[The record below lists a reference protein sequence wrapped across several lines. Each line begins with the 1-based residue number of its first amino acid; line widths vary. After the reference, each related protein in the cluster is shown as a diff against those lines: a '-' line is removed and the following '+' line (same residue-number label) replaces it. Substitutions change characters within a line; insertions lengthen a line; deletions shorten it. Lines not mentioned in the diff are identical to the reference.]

1 MTDRNIDQFKVEV
14 DENNII
20 HLKLGDL
27 ISKDFTV
34 LRIWTN
40 KVKRTVITLY
50 NKTDKKVR
58 TLVDITDI
66 KRYDAEAYLI
76 LSKLMQDNEQYT
88 FKTATFGGDE
98 YIIAAQ
104 DILLALS
111 GRTNLKNF
119 KTKEEAINWLISE

>member
-1 MTDRNIDQFKVEV
+1 MADKNIDQFKVEV
-14 DENNII
+14 DENDIL

-27 ISKDFTV
+27 TSKELAD
-34 LRIWTN
+34 LRAWAD
-40 KVKRTVITLY
+40 KVRRMIVTLY
-50 NKTDKKVR
+50 NKTGKEVL

-66 KRYDAEAYLI
+66 KKYDAEAYSI
-76 LSKLMQDNEQYT
+76 LTELMQDNKQYT
-88 FKTATFGGDE
+88 LKTATFGGND

-111 GRTNLKNF
+111 GRTNMKNF

>member
-66 KRYDAEAYLI
+66 KKYDAEAYLI

-88 FKTATFGGDE
+88 SKTATFGGDE

-111 GRTNLKNF
+111 GRNNLKNF
-119 KTKEEAINWLISE
+119 KTKEEAINWLIAE

>member
-1 MTDRNIDQFKVEV
+1 MVDKNIDQFKVEV
-14 DENNII
+14 DENDIL

-27 ISKDFTV
+27 TSKELAD
-34 LRIWTN
+34 LRVWAD
-40 KVKRTVITLY
+40 KVRRMIVALY
-50 NKTDKKVR
+50 NKTGKEVL

-66 KRYDAEAYLI
+66 KKYDAEAYSI
-76 LSKLMQDNEQYT
+76 LTELMQNNKQYT
-88 FKTATFGGDE
+88 LKTATFGGND

-111 GRTNLKNF
+111 GRTNMKNF

>member
-1 MTDRNIDQFKVEV
+1 MVDKNIDQFKVEV
-14 DENNII
+14 DENDIL

-27 ISKDFTV
+27 TSKELAD
-34 LRIWTN
+34 LRTWTD
-40 KVKRTVITLY
+40 KVRRMIVTLY
-50 NKTDKKVR
+50 NKTGKEVL

-66 KRYDAEAYLI
+66 KKYDAEAYSI
-76 LSKLMQDNEQYT
+76 LTELMQDNKQYT
-88 FKTATFGGDE
+88 LKTATFGGDN

-111 GRTNLKNF
+111 GRTNMKNF